1 MKYILTRDVPRI
13 ECPWLDWD
21 MEKGE
26 HVYAY
31 TGCTYGC
38 VSDNGRAVSKVEGK
52 TPFFEL
58 PRDAL
63 REVKP
68 FVSQCRR
75 CETRDCL
82 QCAHDDYNRE

>member
-1 MKYILTRDVPRI
+1 MKLILTRDVSRL
-13 ECPWLDWD
+13 ECPWLDAD
-21 MEKGE
+21 MVKGQSVWTYE
-26 HVYAY
+26 
-31 TGCTYGC
+31 GCTYGC
-38 VSDNGRAVSKVEGK
+38 VSSNGRAVSKEEGK

-75 CETRDCL
+75 CETKDCL
-82 QCAHDDYNRE
+82 QCRHDTYDRE